1 MMLIHN
7 LQRSTLNL
15 VALCCLMLTV
25 QLIWSFSESTYW
37 NMNYEVKGNQLERKL
52 KQVAIKSM
60 SNIDNL
66 YAKVD
71 ILNEKIKDLKLDK
84 DDDNKRRILLE
95 NKTTFS
101 IT

>member
-1 MMLIHN
+1 MMLLHN

-15 VALCCLMLTV
+15 VSLCCLMLTV

-37 NMNYEVKGNQLERKL
+37 NMNYEVKGNQLESKL

-71 ILNEKIKDLKLDK
+71 ILNEKIRDLKIEK
-84 DDDNKRRILLE
+84 DAYKIRRFFLR
-95 NKTTFS
+95 NKTSIS